1 VLVARVLVL
10 VGLSSVA
17 PLEKG
22 DVKVVAA
29 MFHATPKKSKRA
41 RGGRGRCW
49 VPWCFVSLI
58 DQTSKFWILFAK

>member
-1 VLVARVLVL
+1 MLVARVLVL

-41 RGGRGRCW
+41 RGGGEMLGAVVLC
-49 VPWCFVSLI
+49 VVN
-58 DQTSKFWILFAK
+58 

>member
-1 VLVARVLVL
+1 MVLVARVLVL

-41 RGGRGRCW
+41 RGGGGGGDVGCRGALCR
-49 VPWCFVSLI
+49 
-58 DQTSKFWILFAK
+58 